1 MSDLES
7 AGDIIDKAKVGTLMT
22 LSDAIVLQ
30 QNIIDQLY
38 LTISSIDVD
47 LIDEHMLAQM
57 KRAAQITDDYA

>member
-7 AGDIIDKAKVGTLMT
+7 AGDIIDKAKVGTLMA

-47 LIDEHMLAQM
+47 LIDEHTLAQM
-57 KRAAQITDDYA
+57 KRAAQIADDYA